1 MKNKTLLTVLII
13 LITAGVLVSAALIA
27 GVLLLKNGINQP
39 LISQP
44 SPTVEAVLQP
54 TSTLEP
60 ETTVPTSE
68 ATSPTGIPIP
78 KDIANQMNLIQQQ
91 ISTYR
96 GLQLSGTFSRQL
108 LTSEQLKQ
116 NVIGDF
122 FKDYTPEDAAKDSKI
137 LSGFGLLQPGF
148 DLQQFYIELYSE
160 QVAGYYDNETKSM
173 YVISDEAFGGTERS
187 TYAHEF
193 THTLQDQNF
202 DIENGLK
209 MTDENCKADTE
220 YCAAVSA
227 LMEGDATLSEQI
239 WLLRYSSQKDKQDIL
254 QFQQNYTSPVYD
266 SAPAYMKQDF
276 LFPYV
281 QGFDFV
287 QALYAE
293 NKWQSVDDA
302 YRNPP
307 VSTEQILHSEKY
319 PDDKPIAVTMPDFTP
334 ILGSGWSEI
343 DRNVMGEW
351 YISLILDAGSLPAAR
366 LDETTA
372 QAAAAGWDGDTY
384 VYYTDKDINA
394 QAMVWQSLWESEKDV
409 NEFWQA
415 SISYAD
421 KRWGSPASS
430 SDNSVT
436 WANTDAGIVTMKRSG
451 KNVLWMFSPD
461 EAAQSA
467 MLAKLGVFAN

>member
-1 MKNKTLLTVLII
+1 MKNKTLLTILII
-13 LITAGVLVSAALIA
+13 LITACLLVAVALIA
-27 GVLLLKNGINQP
+27 GVVLFRNGINQP

-44 SPTVEAVLQP
+44 SPTVQVITPEGTP
-54 TSTLEP
+54 SPEGTS
-60 ETTVPTSE
+60 
-68 ATSPTGIPIP
+68 IPA
-78 KDIANQMNLIQQQ
+78 DIASQMDAIQQQ
-91 ISTYR
+91 VSSYR
-96 GLQLSGTFSRQL
+96 GLQLKGTFSRQL
-108 LTSEQLKQ
+108 LTSAQLKQ
-116 NVIGDF
+116 NVINDF

-137 LSGFGLLQPGF
+137 LSGFGLLQTGF
-148 DLQQFYIELYSE
+148 DLQKFYIDLYSE
-160 QVAGYYDNETKSM
+160 QVAGYYDNKTKSM
-173 YVISDEAFGGTERS
+173 YVISDEAFGGTERA
-187 TYAHEF
+187 TYSHEF

-209 MTDENCKADTE
+209 VTDAHCKADTE

-239 WLLRYSSQKDKQDIL
+239 WLMGYSTKKDKQDYL
-254 QFQQNYTSPVYD
+254 QFQQSYTSPVFD

-287 QALYAE
+287 QALYTK

-307 VSTEQILHSEKY
+307 VSTEQILHPEKY
-319 PDDKPIAVTMPDFTP
+319 PDDKPIPVSMPDFTST
-334 ILGSGWSEI
+334 LGSGWSEI

-351 YISLILDAGSLPAAR
+351 YISLILDAGNMTTAR
-366 LDETTA
+366 LDEATA
-372 QAAAAGWDGDTY
+372 KSAADGWDGDTY

-394 QAMVWQSLWESEKDV
+394 QAMVWQSLWESDKDV

-415 SISYAD
+415 STSYAG
-421 KRWGSPASS
+421 KRWGNPASS
-430 SDNSVT
+430 SDTSVT
-436 WANTDAGIVTMKRSG
+436 WTTTDVGIVTMKRSG

-461 EAAQSA
+461 DATQTS
-467 MLAKLGVFAN
+467 LLTKLGMFGN